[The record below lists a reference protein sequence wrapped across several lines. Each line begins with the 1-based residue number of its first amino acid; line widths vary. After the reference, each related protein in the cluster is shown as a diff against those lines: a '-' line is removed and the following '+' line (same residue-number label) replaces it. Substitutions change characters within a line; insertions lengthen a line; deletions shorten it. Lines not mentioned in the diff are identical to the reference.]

1 MINVGPKPKMYDYF
15 LERGIKVK
23 HNEIR
28 HWQDKKVVKGTIRV
42 FFLNT
47 FTQDAQCLITAK
59 GFLGV
64 QLYYAKLDLKK
75 DSSWFYIDIP
85 ASRYRWITKYEI
97 IVQKDNK
104 AIWTE
109 TVKPSG
115 EFENLI

>member
-1 MINVGPKPKMYDYF
+1 MIKLPPKPKMYDYF
-15 LERGIKVK
+15 LAKGIEVK
-23 HNEIR
+23 HDEIR
-28 HWQDKKVVKGTIRV
+28 HWYDKRVVKGSIRV

-64 QLYYAKLDLKK
+64 QLYYAKLDLKEQ
-75 DSSWFYIDIP
+75 SSWFYIDIP
-85 ASRYRWITKYEI
+85 SSRYFWITKYEI

-109 TVKPSG
+109 TVKKSG
-115 EFENLI
+115 EFESLI